1 MNKIKIGIIT
11 NGNYVDKYTYD
22 LIRWLKKNNKNFYF
36 KHFISIPVERKKVKG
51 IKVPKK
57 ILFRLI
63 IFFENL
69 ILKIKKKTCGSFR
82 QI

>member
-22 LIRWLKKNNKNFYF
+22 LIGWLKKNNKNFYF
-36 KHFISIPVERKKVKG
+36 KHFISIPVERKKVKS
-51 IKVPKK
+51 IKVPKR

-69 ILKIKKKTCGSFR
+69 ILKTKKTY
-82 QI
+82 